1 MVINATRS
9 RREEIASRLKTT
21 TGGEPP
27 VGTHRL
33 VVSLNENVAPV
44 RTSR

>member
-1 MVINATRS
+1 MVINAKRS
-9 RREEIASRLKTT
+9 RREEGASRLKTT

-33 VVSLNENVAPV
+33 VVLVNEIVVSV
-44 RTSR
+44 RTSL